1 MAQLQTVHHSLRAA
15 QAATLALLEVL
26 EPQAKLVRRQTC
38 FVVLVRAAVVGF
50 FQVRAVLAALPMELP
65 LPAAAEVA
73 RAAEVALS
81 GYKVPIWSLGA
92 AQEAAQTWRVQ
103 LARASPA
110 PAPVRPVMAVAVGA
124 QLADLLLAQRMLG
137 QLAEMQLR

>member
-1 MAQLQTVHHSLRAA
+1 MAQLQTVHHLLRAA

-50 FQVRAVLAALPMELP
+50 FRARAVLAALPMELP
-65 LPAAAEVA
+65 LLVVAEVA
-73 RAAEVALS
+73 RAEVAVLS
-81 GYKVPIWSLGA
+81 MYKVPIWSLGA
-92 AQEAAQTWRVQ
+92 AQAAAQTWRVQ
-103 LARASPA
+103 LARESPA
-110 PAPVRPVMAVAVGA
+110 PALQHLGMVAADGV